1 MISFFLKEIILNAL
15 QLSFKKESLAKK
27 TNWGWAFGR

>member
-27 TNWGWAFGR
+27 TNRVIGL